1 MPAIIVAVVL
11 VSLAIVAAASGL
23 HRVDEHERGVVLRL
37 GRRGP
42 LLEPGLRFI
51 LPFGVDHLARV
62 DLRSTVLSL
71 LPHQVITSDGV
82 LVTLTGAM
90 HLQVVN
96 PLLAVTRVVDYRASC
111 VQVAHAALLDVASG
125 MSLRRLLTDQ
135 AAMRDGLGRFAD
147 ERTAPWGVRITAI
160 DVEEVQLPDALRQ
173 AMERQAQTAAEQYSE
188 KLAADAELAAAHRLV
203 EAARLLAA
211 QPHAV
216 QLGYL
221 RALTQ
226 VSASAERVVV
236 VPLPV
241 ELVQPFVDLQGRAAA
256 GGRASAPAP
265 GDTGVPTRGTKP

>member
-1 MPAIIVAVVL
+1 MVPAIIVAVVL
-11 VSLAIVAAASGL
+11 VSLAMVAAASGL

-51 LPFGVDHLARV
+51 LPFGVDRLARV

-82 LVTLTGAM
+82 LVTLRGAM

-96 PLLAVTRVVDYRASC
+96 PILAVTRVVDYRASC

-160 DVEEVQLPDALRQ
+160 DVEEVELPDALRH
-173 AMERQAQTAAEQYSE
+173 AMERQAQTAAEQYSQ

-211 QPHAV
+211 QPRAV

-221 RALTQ
+221 QALTQ
-226 VSASAERVVV
+226 VSDSAETVVV

-241 ELVQPFVDLQGRAAA
+241 DL
-256 GGRASAPAP
+256 
-265 GDTGVPTRGTKP
+265 